1 MGDHKGNTVSPLD
14 FEIPGYDIIEVIGRG
29 GMASVYRARQHSF
42 DRNVAVKILKPDLS
56 EDDAFCQRFVMES
69 LIVAKLSHSNIVQ
82 VYDVG
87 EIQNHYFIAMEFLS
101 GGDLHAKLQKGL
113 TTKAAVSIIKQMSS
127 ALDFAH
133 RKHII
138 HRDLKPDNVMF
149 REDGAAVLTDFGI
162 AKETNADINLT
173 QTGLIVGTPKYM
185 SPEQIRGSEPSPEG
199 DIYSLGILFYQL
211 LTNRV
216 PFAGA
221 DLMATA
227 YMHFNEPVPLL
238 PPPLARFQTLIE
250 QMLAKDAS
258 ERMGRGNDVI
268 KALEQLEQRQHR
280 SAPISRDET
289 LAIDGFEGFAT
300 TDDEQTRIKSKLH
313 ETLINPAAA
322 SQPTVAN
329 SAKSKSAMEDQETV
343 MLSADTG
350 AKMEVQSDS
359 HRARKDHAVKK
370 RILALSLGGLGAAAL
385 LTTLALVITL
395 ALLMWPHPQTETIE
409 ETGPLSN
416 LAASTREE
424 ISRLLEAA
432 ADDIAHLRLQKGQ
445 SNALSKYQRVLVL
458 EPKHPEALVGMQR
471 IQQTYLDLIES
482 ALAKGEA
489 DKAQNYLDDL
499 QPLAQSKPL
508 SDLQRRVALALKR
521 HKQTLKLSSMQLM
534 QISALLKGAELNIK
548 EGRIKSPAND
558 NAIDRYQKVL
568 AIDPDNIEAKAK
580 LAEIS
585 N

>member
-1 MGDHKGNTVSPLD
+1 LGDHKGNTVSPLD